1 MWVKTAFF
9 KVFVMSLLW
18 CNGLQ
23 LFAQDSTTMQQR
35 VSPSVQTF
43 PQISE
48 GIPVR
53 AVVILLHK
61 QGRMIVADSAET
73 KAFYDAFGIRPGAGF
88 KQYFADLAIKKII
101 EQPDI
106 RTATYELYNNE
117 LSGPVILVVHV
128 YFLNPGEQKEI
139 VDKKG
144 MMQSG
149 KGRDFPVIAESSKAK
164 LMLILNGGVG
174 IFNEVNAFFGQGPAF
189 TKGNPVADDAAEKGV
204 RFWGEAYIEP
214 GIAGITKLGKSK
226 WYGYGAAT
234 VLASGRNTSDIY
246 SSGPAAYL
254 DWERLYAGVLG
265 VGLGKK
271 KQTNLDISAGRQFF
285 QLNDGFLFSK
295 FSGSANAGPR
305 GSVYL
310 NSRTAFQQSVLA
322 KLHTGKWMVQGFMLE
337 PEELFK
343 DKQSNTSYAGGGI
356 TYNDNA
362 RMDAGL
368 YYITVTG
375 GTAQYRTPTGAFN
388 KKGMYII
395 NPKLWLKDI
404 AGTGLFFKS
413 EYAWQAHSNGQLKA
427 NAWYTGL
434 GLSKSAWKLRPSLF
448 YRFAYMQGDD
458 STTSRFER
466 FDPILTGGLGNWVQ
480 GINFR
485 KLVGSGNIVSHRV
498 EAKAYVNKS
507 FELSLDYFFLKA
519 NTLSNMGALAPIA
532 KLTDKTYGQEIT
544 LTSRYFLS
552 SHFMLLGVLSHAIPG
567 NAIKTSFNE
576 KVYPWTSAQMAI
588 FMFF

>member
-1 MWVKTAFF
+1 MI
-9 KVFVMSLLW
+9 
-18 CNGLQ
+18 
-23 LFAQDSTTMQQR
+23 LFGNVLRIGAQDSTGTQQR
-35 VSPSVQTF
+35 VSPAVQTY

-53 AVVILLHK
+53 SVIILLHK
-61 QGRMIVADSAET
+61 QGRMIIADSAET

-88 KQYFADLAIKKII
+88 KQYFADLAIKKIT

-106 RTATYELYNNE
+106 RTAKYELYNNE

-128 YFLNPGEQKEI
+128 YFLNPGETKGPD
-139 VDKKG
+139 DKKG
-144 MMQSG
+144 MLQPG
-149 KGRDFPVIAESSKAK
+149 HGRDFPVLTETDKSK
-164 LMLILNGGVG
+164 LMLILNGGAG
-174 IFNEVNAFFGQGPAF
+174 IFNEVNPFFGQGPAF
-189 TKGNPVADDAAEKGV
+189 TQGNPVADDAAGKGV
-204 RFWGEAYIEP
+204 RFWGEAYLEP
-214 GIAGITKLGKSK
+214 GLAGIFKMGKSK

-254 DWERLYAGVLG
+254 DWERLYAGILG
-265 VGLGKK
+265 VGLGKNR
-271 KQTNLDISAGRQFF
+271 QTNVDISAGRQFF

-322 KLHTGKWMVQGFMLE
+322 KLHIGKWMMQGFMLE

-375 GTAQYRTPTGAFN
+375 GTAQYRTPSGAFN

-413 EYAWQAHSNGQLKA
+413 EYAWQSHSNDRLKS
-427 NAWYTGL
+427 NAWYAGL
-434 GLSKSAWKLRPSLF
+434 GLSKGSWKYRPSIF
-448 YRFAYMQGDD
+448 YRYAFMQGDD
-458 STTSRFER
+458 STTGRFER
-466 FDPILTGGLGNWVQ
+466 FDPLLTGGLGNWVQ

-485 KLVGSGNIVSHRV
+485 KVTGNGNIISHRI
-498 EAKAYVNKS
+498 EAKANVSKS

-519 NTLSNMGALAPIA
+519 NTLANMGALAPIA
-532 KLTDKTYGQEIT
+532 TLTDKTYGQEIT
-544 LTSRYFLS
+544 LTTRYFLS

-567 NAIKTSFNE
+567 NAIKSSFKE
-576 KVYPWTSAQMAI
+576 DVYPWTSAQMAL

>member
-1 MWVKTAFF
+1 
-9 KVFVMSLLW
+9 
-18 CNGLQ
+18 
-23 LFAQDSTTMQQR
+23 
-35 VSPSVQTF
+35 
-43 PQISE
+43 
-48 GIPVR
+48 
-53 AVVILLHK
+53 
-61 QGRMIVADSAET
+61 
-73 KAFYDAFGIRPGAGF
+73 
-88 KQYFADLAIKKII
+88 
-101 EQPDI
+101 
-106 RTATYELYNNE
+106 
-117 LSGPVILVVHV
+117 
-128 YFLNPGEQKEI
+128 
-139 VDKKG
+139 
-144 MMQSG
+144 
-149 KGRDFPVIAESSKAK
+149 
-164 LMLILNGGVG
+164 
-174 IFNEVNAFFGQGPAF
+174 
-189 TKGNPVADDAAEKGV
+189 
-204 RFWGEAYIEP
+204 
-214 GIAGITKLGKSK
+214 
-226 WYGYGAAT
+226 

-343 DKQSNTSYAGGGI
+343 DKQSNTSYAGGGL

-388 KKGMYII
+388 KKGMFII

-413 EYAWQAHSNGQLKA
+413 EYAWQAHSNGQLRA

-434 GLSKSAWKLRPSLF
+434 GLSKSAWKFRPSLF

-458 STTSRFER
+458 STTNRFER

-498 EAKAYVNKS
+498 EAKAYVSKS

-519 NTLSNMGALAPIA
+519 NTLANMGALAPIA
-532 KLTDKTYGQEIT
+532 KLTDKTYGQEVT
-544 LTSRYFLS
+544 LTTRYFLS